1 MQHEDIQAHQRL
13 RQCFGRDLGHE
24 ASVNICNLSL
34 CRKKTKQKN
43 INTRDVAATSL
54 RLVEAPPTEATVS
67 HGDRTSRNSQPLDLW
82 GAGIASTEQTRLLPP
97 VLQRDA
103 LAFEERGPKHPTTD
117 APKATARPAAS
128 RPAPKETTGCA
139 FKFSEKFWAC
149 TGKRA
154 SRDDELA
161 GYAKDGT
168 KSLDR
173 SAGI

>member
-34 CRKKTKQKN
+34 CRKKTKQKS

-67 HGDRTSRNSQPLDLW
+67 HGDRTSRNSEPLDLW

-97 VLQRDA
+97 VLQETLLLSRSGAQSIPQLMLPRRLPGRLLLDLLLKRQRDVHSNSQRSFGHA
-103 LAFEERGPKHPTTD
+103 LGKGHLVMMSWPGMPKM
-117 APKATARPAAS
+117 APNPW
-128 RPAPKETTGCA
+128 TG
-139 FKFSEKFWAC
+139 E
-149 TGKRA
+149 
-154 SRDDELA
+154 
-161 GYAKDGT
+161 
-168 KSLDR
+168 
-173 SAGI
+173 